1 MTEAPRV
8 RARKSL
14 GQNFL
19 VDGNLQRRIVKALDA
34 GPDDEVLEIGPGR
47 GALTRHLDGVPRRLV
62 VVELDDALA
71 DHWAVHFHDR
81 PDVRVIHRD
90 ILSIPLTEITDAPE
104 RLLVVGN
111 IPYNIT
117 TPILFH
123 LLARPRPARIVLMVQ
138 REVGERIVA
147 APATGAYGALAVG
160 VQSVA
165 DARLLF
171 GVSRRAFRPVPA
183 VESVVVEVVP
193 HAPPRSSVD
202 DERELRVLT
211 RALFQWRRKQLGK
224 SLRDHPDLRVERS
237 RVERI
242 AADLDLDLRRRP
254 ETLAPGEL
262 VALARAIR

>member
-1 MTEAPRV
+1 VTDAPRV

-19 VDGNLQRRIVKALDA
+19 IDGNLQRRIVEALGA
-34 GPDDEVLEIGPGR
+34 GPDDVVLEIGPGR

-62 VVELDDALA
+62 LVELDDALA
-71 DHWAVHFHDR
+71 EHWTTHFRDR
-81 PDVRVIHRD
+81 PDVQVLHRD
-90 ILSIPLTEITDAPE
+90 ILSVALDEITDDPPG
-104 RLLVVGN
+104 LLVVGN

-123 LLARPRPARIVLMVQ
+123 LLERPRPARIVLMVQ

-147 APATGAYGALAVG
+147 APGTAAYGALAVG

-171 GVSRRAFRPVPA
+171 GVSRRAFRPVPS

-193 HAPPRSSVD
+193 HSPPRASAA
-202 DERELRVLT
+202 DERDLRVLT

-237 RVERI
+237 RLDAV
-242 AADLDLDLRRRP
+242 AAALRLDLRRRP
-254 ETLAPGEL
+254 ETLGPDEL
-262 VALARAIR
+262 LALARAIR